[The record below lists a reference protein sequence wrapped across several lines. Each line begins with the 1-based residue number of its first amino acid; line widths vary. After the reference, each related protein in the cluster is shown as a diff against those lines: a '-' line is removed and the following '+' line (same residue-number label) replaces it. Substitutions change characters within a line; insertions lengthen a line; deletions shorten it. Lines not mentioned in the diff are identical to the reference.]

1 MACLPNSFQIHL
13 RKRCQIW
20 RLLTAQILLKLY
32 AFKAGEAAPGLN
44 RVTQFQTS
52 PRQWADLVTD
62 LMDLSR
68 TFFLLPESEK
78 KEFSSIPNFSLRT
91 KNIADDRNQTH
102 GNIHDYKSFC
112 STLFCLNRCSELKE
126 RCKVFVAKKDEE
138 LKKMKTRYVHVV

>member
-20 RLLTAQILLKLY
+20 RLLTAQILLKLH

-52 PRQWADLVTD
+52 PRKWADLVTD

-78 KEFSSIPNFSLRT
+78 KKNFPVYLILAYVR
-91 KNIADDRNQTH
+91 K
-102 GNIHDYKSFC
+102 
-112 STLFCLNRCSELKE
+112 TLPTTETRHMVTYMII
-126 RCKVFVAKKDEE
+126 KVFVPLYFVLTGA
-138 LKKMKTRYVHVV
+138 VN